1 MSLWRARAPRAG
13 LATLLVALAALLLV
27 GCEQRA
33 AVLIDERYEAGGLE
47 RVSILVEDGG
57 VNLREGDAG
66 EVRVTGQRID
76 GLHEYDAQVGAGEA
90 RIEMLR
96 TRRLVPGFGNDGG
109 HLDVTVPRGVR
120 VEIEASNGTIEVVGD
135 FDARRLVTSNG
146 RVVAEGAHGDLE
158 ARTSNGEI
166 RVTAHEGALDA
177 HTSNGRIAIE
187 GQSGGAVALETSN
200 GRIEYR
206 GAFEAGTE
214 NRAETSNGS
223 ILIELE
229 GEPSLTLEARTSN
242 SSIASRYA
250 LLDSDRTDN
259 TLSGRIADGAAQLTL
274 RTSNGTIEVR

>member
-1 MSLWRARAPRAG
+1 V
-13 LATLLVALAALLLV
+13 LLIALTALLLV

-33 AVLIDERYEAGGLE
+33 AVLIDERYEAEGLE

-57 VNLREGDAG
+57 VNLREGAAD
-66 EVRVTGQRID
+66 EMRITGQRID
-76 GLHEYDAQVGAGEA
+76 GLHEYDVQVGAGEA
-90 RIEMLR
+90 RIELLR
-96 TRRLVPGFGNDGG
+96 TARLVPGFGNDGG
-109 HLDVTVPRGVR
+109 HLDVTVPSGVV

-146 RVVAEGAHGDLE
+146 RVVAEGVHGDLE
-158 ARTSNGEI
+158 VRTSNGEI
-166 RVTAHEGALDA
+166 RLTNHEGALDA

-187 GQSGGAVALETSN
+187 GQSGGAIALETSN

-206 GAFEAGTE
+206 GTIEAGTE
-214 NRAETSNGS
+214 NRAQTSNAS

-250 LLDSDRTDN
+250 LLDSDRTDT
-259 TLSGRIADGAAQLTL
+259 TLTGRIADGAAQLTL